1 MAAFRVWW
9 RACRHLQHRGY
20 IYVWANICFVL
31 TAIPI
36 VTAPAGFAGLVKLC
50 DAALRGERADL
61 NTFWQGARDH
71 LTRAT
76 LLGLITLAVLV
87 VNATNL
93 SAYAEPTLPGG
104 ALRAIWL
111 GAIVFWLALMMY
123 LWPIYYALEE
133 PSVIGALRNAALM
146 ILLNPVYTLLN
157 LAGIGALAGLSM
169 ALPPFALLLAF
180 SFSALVSTVAAR
192 DRLAA
197 AGHHA
202 S

>member
-1 MAAFRVWW
+1 MAAFKVWW

-31 TAIPI
+31 IALPI
-36 VTAPAGFAGLVKLC
+36 VTAPAGFAGLVKLS
-50 DAALRGERADL
+50 DASLRSERADL
-61 NTFWQGARDH
+61 NTFFQGVRENLAWG
-71 LTRAT
+71 T

-93 SAYAEPTLPGG
+93 SAYAEPTLRGG
-104 ALRAIWL
+104 ALRTIWL

-123 LWPIYYALEE
+123 LWPIYYALEQ

-146 ILLNPVYTLLN
+146 IALNPIFTLFN
-157 LAGIGALAGLSM
+157 IAGYVALAGLSI

-180 SFSALVSTVAAR
+180 AFAAIVSTVAAR

-197 AGHHA
+197 ASHHA
-202 S
+202 R

>member
-1 MAAFRVWW
+1 MAVFRVWR

-36 VTAPAGFAGLVKLC
+36 VTAPAGFAGLVKLS
-50 DAALRGERADL
+50 DAALHGERADL
-61 NTFWQGARDH
+61 NTFWQGLRENLARG
-71 LTRAT
+71 A

-93 SAYAEPTLPGG
+93 SAYAEPTLLGG

-111 GAIVFWLALMMY
+111 GAIVFWMALMMY
-123 LWPIYYALEE
+123 LWPSYYALEK

-146 ILLNPVYTLLN
+146 LALNPVFTAFN
-157 LAGIGALAGLSM
+157 IAGLGLV
-169 ALPPFALLLAF
+169 ALLSIVVPPFALLLAF
-180 SFSALVSTVAAR
+180 SFSAIVSTVAAR

-197 AGHHA
+197 AGQDPR
-202 S
+202 

>member
-36 VTAPAGFAGLVKLC
+36 VTAPAGFAGLVKLS

-61 NTFWQGARDH
+61 NTFWQGLRENLARG
-71 LTRAT
+71 T

-93 SAYAEPTLPGG
+93 SAYAEPTLLGC
-104 ALRAIWL
+104 ALRTIWL
-111 GAIVFWLALMMY
+111 GAIVVWLALMMY
-123 LWPIYYALEE
+123 LWPGYYALEK

-146 ILLNPVYTLLN
+146 LVLNPVFTAFN
-157 LAGIGALAGLSM
+157 IAGL
-169 ALPPFALLLAF
+169 ALVALLSIVVPPFALLLAF
-180 SFSALVSTVAAR
+180 SFSAIVSTVAAR

-197 AGHHA
+197 AGHDP